1 MKLQIKT
8 LSQKSLMV
16 DIDPTKTVY
25 ELKKELSL
33 YPDVGV
39 KPELQKLIY
48 AGKILFNEQPLSA
61 YNIDAKKFLVVM
73 VLKQPEESTGT
84 ETVPSGAGSSAA
96 AAEPTTAAATAG
108 AAAIARA
115 AAGSASIQPKKE
127 TATAKEET
135 TTTAQAETTTPPPS
149 TPPVTTVITEAGHE
163 TSTPTPERAA
173 AVADS
178 TPPQQQQRQQPAQP
192 TSGVNDE
199 MVANIVC
206 MGYAEAEVRQALAAS
221 FNNPERAIEYLI
233 EGIPD
238 SVLMQPEDAVLYG
251 GEGTDADLG
260 MSPFEMFRSDPLFRN
275 LRRAIQQHPELIND
289 AIQRVGEANPAILQ
303 LINENQQEFLSSLI
317 EGSDDDDEDEEGGG
331 AAPGGRRR
339 N

>member
-8 LSQKSLMV
+8 LSQKSIMV
-16 DIDPTKTVY
+16 DIDPSKTVF

-39 KPELQKLIY
+39 RPELQKLIY

-73 VLKQPEESTGT
+73 VLKQPEELGFDSAPT
-84 ETVPSGAGSSAA
+84 GAGTSISAA
-96 AAEPTTAAATAG
+96 GDAAL
-108 AAAIARA
+108 ARA
-115 AAGSASIQPKKE
+115 AAGATQAKAKEPESSTATQATSPQPSTPVPAPAPAA
-127 TATAKEET
+127 TATAVPD
-135 TTTAQAETTTPPPS
+135 TPVA
-149 TPPVTTVITEAGHE
+149 TPQP
-163 TSTPTPERAA
+163 AA
-173 AVADS
+173 AD
-178 TPPQQQQRQQPAQP
+178 PQPVQPAPP
-192 TSGVNDE
+192 TSGANDE
-199 MVANIVC
+199 MVTNIVS
-206 MGYAEAEVRQALAAS
+206 MGYPEVEVRRALAAS

-251 GEGTDADLG
+251 GDSDADAG

-317 EGSDDDDEDEEGGG
+317 EGSDDDDDDDEV
-331 AAPGGRRR
+331 APGGGG

>member
-8 LSQKSLMV
+8 LSQKSVMV
-16 DIDPTKTVY
+16 DIDASKTVY

-33 YPDVGV
+33 FPDVGV

-48 AGKILFNEQPLSA
+48 AGKVLFNEQPLSA

-73 VLKQPEESTGT
+73 VLKQPEDILV
-84 ETVPSGAGSSAA
+84 ETAPSGASSSMSATGEAA
-96 AAEPTTAAATAG
+96 N
-108 AAAIARA
+108 A
-115 AAGSASIQPKKE
+115 AAGNTPTKVSATPPEAEATPPQP
-127 TATAKEET
+127 
-135 TTTAQAETTTPPPS
+135 TTPSPAP
-149 TPPVTTVITEAGHE
+149 TVAVTANAPVTTPQRVV
-163 TSTPTPERAA
+163 AA
-173 AVADS
+173 RQE
-178 TPPQQQQRQQPAQP
+178 PPQP
-192 TSGVNDE
+192 TSGANDE
-199 MVANIVC
+199 MVANIVS
-206 MGYAEAEVRQALAAS
+206 MGYPEVEVRRALAAS

-238 SVLMQPEDAVLYG
+238 SVLMQPENVLMYG
-251 GEGTDADLG
+251 GDSDAEVG

-317 EGSDDDDEDEEGGG
+317 EGSDDDDDDDEG
-331 AAPGGRRR
+331 APGGGG

>member
-8 LSQKSLMV
+8 LSQKSVMV
-16 DIDPTKTVY
+16 DIDASKTVY

-33 YPDVGV
+33 FPDVGV

-48 AGKILFNEQPLSA
+48 AGKVLFNEQPLSA

-73 VLKQPEESTGT
+73 VLKQPEDVLV
-84 ETVPSGAGSSAA
+84 ETAPSGASSSMSATGEAA
-96 AAEPTTAAATAG
+96 N
-108 AAAIARA
+108 A
-115 AAGSASIQPKKE
+115 AAGNTPTKVSA
-127 TATAKEET
+127 
-135 TTTAQAETTTPPPS
+135 TPPEAEATPPQPS
-149 TPPVTTVITEAGHE
+149 TPSPAPTVAVTANAPVTTPQRVV
-163 TSTPTPERAA
+163 AA
-173 AVADS
+173 RQE
-178 TPPQQQQRQQPAQP
+178 PPQP
-192 TSGVNDE
+192 TSGANDE
-199 MVANIVC
+199 MVANIVS
-206 MGYAEAEVRQALAAS
+206 MGYPEVEVRRALAAS

-238 SVLMQPEDAVLYG
+238 SVLMQPENVLMYG
-251 GEGTDADLG
+251 GDSDAEVG

-317 EGSDDDDEDEEGGG
+317 EGSDDDDDDDEG
-331 AAPGGRRR
+331 APGGGG

>member
-16 DIDPTKTVY
+16 DIDLSKTVY

-73 VLKQPEESTGT
+73 VLKQPEEGGVEPATA
-84 ETVPSGAGSSAA
+84 GAGSSVSAAGEAAVARAAASTPTAKETEAAKETPTPEVKPPSPQTPAPTPAPVTAA
-96 AAEPTTAAATAG
+96 AAEAQVTTPQ
-108 AAAIARA
+108 R
-115 AAGSASIQPKKE
+115 
-127 TATAKEET
+127 TATA
-135 TTTAQAETTTPPPS
+135 PL
-149 TPPVTTVITEAGHE
+149 
-163 TSTPTPERAA
+163 
-173 AVADS
+173 
-178 TPPQQQQRQQPAQP
+178 QQPQPTRP

-206 MGYAEAEVRQALAAS
+206 MGYPEVEVRRALAAS

-233 EGIPD
+233 EGIPE
-238 SVLMQPEDAVLYG
+238 SVLMQPENALLYG
-251 GEGTDADLG
+251 GESDADVG

-275 LRRAIQQHPELIND
+275 LRRAIQQHPDLIND

-317 EGSDDDDEDEEGGG
+317 EGSDDDDDDDEG
-331 AAPGGRRR
+331 APGGGT

>member
-16 DIDPTKTVY
+16 DIDLSKTVY

-73 VLKQPEESTGT
+73 VLKQPEEVGVETSTT
-84 ETVPSGAGSSAA
+84 SGAATSAA
-96 AAEPTTAAATAG
+96 GEAAV
-108 AAAIARA
+108 ARA
-115 AAGSASIQPKKE
+115 AAGTPTAKATEAVKE
-127 TATAKEET
+127 TPPPPPAEVKPPSPQTPAPTPTVTAAAAEAQVTTPQRTATA
-135 TTTAQAETTTPPPS
+135 
-149 TPPVTTVITEAGHE
+149 TV
-163 TSTPTPERAA
+163 
-173 AVADS
+173 
-178 TPPQQQQRQQPAQP
+178 QQPQPTRP

-206 MGYAEAEVRQALAAS
+206 MGYPEVEVRRALAAS

-233 EGIPD
+233 EGIPE
-238 SVLMQPEDAVLYG
+238 SVLMQPENALLYG
-251 GEGTDADLG
+251 GESDADVG

-275 LRRAIQQHPELIND
+275 LRRAIQQHPDLIND

-317 EGSDDDDEDEEGGG
+317 EGSDDDDDDDEG
-331 AAPGGRRR
+331 APGGGT

>member
-16 DIDPTKTVY
+16 DIDLSKTVY

-73 VLKQPEESTGT
+73 VLKQPEEIGV
-84 ETVPSGAGSSAA
+84 ETATSGAGSSVSAA
-96 AAEPTTAAATAG
+96 GEAAV
-108 AAAIARA
+108 ARA
-115 AAGSASIQPKKE
+115 AASTPTAKE
-127 TATAKEET
+127 TEAVKETPPPEVKPPSPQMPAPIPIVTAAAEAPVTTPQRTATA
-135 TTTAQAETTTPPPS
+135 PL
-149 TPPVTTVITEAGHE
+149 
-163 TSTPTPERAA
+163 
-173 AVADS
+173 
-178 TPPQQQQRQQPAQP
+178 QQPQPARP

-206 MGYAEAEVRQALAAS
+206 MGYPEVEVRRALAAS

-233 EGIPD
+233 EGIPE
-238 SVLMQPEDAVLYG
+238 SVLMQPENALLYG
-251 GEGTDADLG
+251 GDNEADVG

-275 LRRAIQQHPELIND
+275 LRRAIQQHPDLIND

-317 EGSDDDDEDEEGGG
+317 EGSDDDDDDDEG
-331 AAPGGRRR
+331 APGGGT